1 MSVLTTTLATETSLS
16 QIQNAS
22 PSRCDNE
29 RLNGRWTKE
38 EHQSFVEAIKLH
50 GKNWKKVEEY
60 VGTRTGAQIRSHAQK
75 FFLKLEKEIKTS
87 QKGKGQKEQKRSSKK
102 VSERSI
108 STSDN
113 ISDSGK
119 SDSNLK
125 GNLPFTEIFENT
137 TEASENATVLPINS
151 GNGTATP
158 AKNFADSTNVATKTN
173 EMQLENAAEIDY
185 SNLSKAQ
192 LLSKLK
198 GCEEKVDFFHQF
210 VKNFTATQT
219 NSTTSNYFGNPL
231 SGKSYHH
238 FVYLDL
244 MSYFGGF
251 DKTAKSLKISDF
263 VDLSYKPTSS
273 DDSSFE
279 NPAGKK
285 KVKVL

>member
-22 PSRCDNE
+22 PSACDNE

-38 EHQSFVEAIKLH
+38 EHQSFVEAIKVH

-60 VGTRTGAQIRSHAQK
+60 VGTRSGAQIRSHAQK

-102 VSERSI
+102 VSEGSI

-119 SDSNLK
+119 SSDNLK
-125 GNLPFTEIFENT
+125 GNPEIYENT

-151 GNGTATP
+151 GDGAATP
-158 AKNFADSTNVATKTN
+158 AKKLADATNVATNTN

-185 SNLSKAQ
+185 SNLCKAQ

-219 NSTTSNYFGNPL
+219 NSTTSNHFGNPL

-251 DKTAKSLKISDF
+251 NKTAKSLKISDF

-273 DDSSFE
+273 DESSFE